1 MGIKRLFIGSL
12 LCAAMFSSSHI
23 ACANA
28 GIYQYTNDFAQ
39 TVQDNPLDRAYSR
52 EFKTATTTLEYAELE
67 NKYIALWDRE
77 LNGVYNTLLGKLSGE
92 EKERL
97 VDAQVAWLDWHIKE
111 RAFVNRTWLEQRK
124 LGSQG
129 PVQELKAEKL
139 RLRERTLEL
148 LEYDCLL
155 GGEVKFAYQ
164 PM

>member
-1 MGIKRLFIGSL
+1 MKMKQFLLGFLFCTTMLVSGNG
-12 LCAAMFSSSHI
+12 AF
-23 ACANA
+23 ANA

-52 EFKTATTTLEYAELE
+52 EVKTATTTLEYAELE

-148 LEYDCLL
+148 LEYNCLL
-155 GGEVKFAYQ
+155 GGEVKFTYQ